1 MNTMN
6 TTNTRGTIRLTE
18 EMLEGFG
25 FLKIA
30 YTQEETGKEFYHY
43 ELPLTQV
50 SDYSDLCLITNA
62 SDEDDFPVVQ
72 LFGASEYEFHFAE
85 PIIVLMNILQ
95 SNCVVEGFQLDKQF
109 TQKDDETQK

>member
-1 MNTMN
+1 M
-6 TTNTRGTIRLTE
+6 NTRGEVRITE

-25 FLKIA
+25 FRKIA

-43 ELPLTQV
+43 ELPLTAD
-50 SDYSDLCLITNA
+50 SSHGDLLLITNA
-62 SDEDDFPVVQ
+62 SDEDDFPIVQ
-72 LFGASEYEFHFAE
+72 LFGANEYEFMFAE

-109 TQKDDETQK
+109 NNEADGTEK